1 VWTTRAKVLHRLGW
15 TVVSG
20 ALLFVRPSAT
30 RDKTFLQHA
39 LEAKEIWA
47 ADISPDNRFLA
58 AYRIDFGNPKL
69 LKREIQVWDWQKKE
83 VVIRKAISRDP
94 RPSASPPT
102 AAMEN
107 PESFVRYVGS
117 GEKLAFYDDGHIL
130 VFDSKTLDLLK
141 DVDLQA
147 AQWPQPR
154 SIKLPTLREMVSSSY
169 VADLEVT
176 SAAARA
182 AVFIRHPGYESGE
195 LRVYDLDSGR
205 LLRAWSFI
213 NTASDVT
220 DFYKARRDSLERPIA
235 IDSSGQLVAI
245 SLGELRP
252 MDNSLPTNNG
262 TVLVLDI
269 ATGQLGSTFRTGSSL
284 GDSISFDSGLTPSLF
299 TLSIDSGAKKASG
312 AIQVWES
319 ASGKL
324 LRQIPAPN
332 SAQGYIDPSED
343 GRTILVYL
351 LDVKNK
357 VYPLGMESGLVVA
370 HRKLAILDSTTG
382 KIKAITPDFWPG
394 QWIRHPRYRL
404 SPKGDLVL
412 AYRQLISP
420 LYVFE
425 IP

>member
-1 VWTTRAKVLHRLGW
+1 VLHRLAW

-20 ALLFVRPSAT
+20 ALLVVLPSAA

-39 LEAKEIWA
+39 VEGKDIWA

-69 LKREIQVWDWQKKE
+69 PKREIQIWDWQKKE

-94 RPSASPPT
+94 RPSASSLT
-102 AAMEN
+102 APMEN
-107 PESFVRYVGS
+107 PESFVKYVGS
-117 GEKLAFYDDGHIL
+117 GEKLAFYDEGHIL
-130 VFDSKTLDLLK
+130 VFDSKTLDMLK

-169 VADLEVT
+169 VADIEFS
-176 SAAARA
+176 SAAACA
-182 AVFIRHPGYESGE
+182 AVLIRHPGYESGE
-195 LRVYDLDSGR
+195 LRVYDLDSGK

-220 DFYKARRDSLERPIA
+220 AFYKARRESLERPIA

-245 SLGELRP
+245 SLCELRP
-252 MDNSLPTNNG
+252 IDQSLATNNG
-262 TVLVLDI
+262 NVLVLDVV
-269 ATGQLGSTFRTGSSL
+269 TGQLRSTIQTDSSL
-284 GDSISFDSGLTPSLF
+284 GDSISFSSGIAPFLF
-299 TLSIDSGAKKASG
+299 TLSIDTSAKKASG
-312 AIQVWES
+312 AIQVWDS

-324 LRQIPAPN
+324 LRQILAPN
-332 SAQGYIDPSED
+332 SAQGYIDSSED

-357 VYPLGMESGLVVA
+357 IYPLGMESGLVVA

-382 KIKAITPDFWPG
+382 KVKAITSDFWPG
-394 QWIRHPRYRL
+394 QWISHPRYRL

-412 AYRQLISP
+412 AYRQLVTP

>member
-1 VWTTRAKVLHRLGW
+1 VLHRLGW

-20 ALLFVRPSAT
+20 ALLFGLPSAA
-30 RDKTFLQHA
+30 RDKTLLQHA
-39 LEAKEIWA
+39 VEAKDILA

-83 VVIRKAISRDP
+83 VVIRKSISRDP
-94 RPSASPPT
+94 RPSASPLT
-102 AAMEN
+102 ARMEN
-107 PESFVRYVGS
+107 FESFVKYVGS

-130 VFDSKTLDLLK
+130 VFDSKTLDMLK

-147 AQWPQPR
+147 AHWPQPR

-169 VADLEVT
+169 VADLEVSST
-176 SAAARA
+176 AARA
-182 AVFIRHPGYESGE
+182 AVLIRHPGYESGE
-195 LRVYDLDSGR
+195 LRVYDLDSGE

-213 NTASDVT
+213 NTTSDVT
-220 DFYKARRDSLERPIA
+220 DFYKVRRDSIERPIA
-235 IDSSGQLVAI
+235 IDSTGQLVAI
-245 SLGELRP
+245 SLCELRP
-252 MDNSLPTNNG
+252 MGKSPLTNNG
-262 TVLVLDI
+262 NVLVLDV
-269 ATGQLGSTFRTGSSL
+269 ATGQLRSTINTGSSL
-284 GDSISFDSGLTPSLF
+284 GDSISFSSGIEPSLF
-299 TLSIDSGAKKASG
+299 TLSIDNGAKRASG
-312 AIQVWES
+312 AIQVWET

-324 LRQIPAPN
+324 LRQILAPN

-357 VYPLGMESGLVVA
+357 IYPLGMESGLVVA
-370 HRKLAILDSTTG
+370 HRKLAILYSTTG

-394 QWIRHPRYRL
+394 QWISHPRYRL
-404 SPKGDLVL
+404 SPRGDLVL
-412 AYRQLISP
+412 AYRQLITP